1 VALSIIL
8 FLYGWNQY
16 LWPLLFTTDKDMTTA
31 VIGVKN
37 LIPRS
42 DTEPSWNVAMS
53 GALLTMLPPVLVVLV
68 MQRWFVKGL
77 VDSSK

>member
-1 VALSIIL
+1 MA
-8 FLYGWNQY
+8 
-16 LWPLLFTTDKDMTTA
+16 TA
-31 VIGVKN
+31 VIGVKH

-42 DTEPSWNVAMS
+42 DTEPTWNLAMS

-68 MQRWFVKGL
+68 MQRWFVRGL